1 MRTKFAAVICI
12 LYITS
17 ASAQTASDIETK
29 YGKPTKA
36 YTVSENIWMTPE
48 FTVEGQV
55 CEMRLYHKRIASNT
69 NFLSTKLPFEE
80 LQTVLNQLVPI
91 ENRGVKKES
100 FGLMATGG
108 GAAWTTY
115 PYQKVTFI
123 FVSSFKVEPG
133 SWNQS
138 KPYDLS
144 AQNFPSDKKSEKSK
158 SSEGDFFRSQALGA
172 EIVTITWNDRKC
184 AAK

>member
-1 MRTKFAAVICI
+1 MRTELAAVICI

-29 YGKPTKA
+29 YGDPIKA

-48 FTVEGQV
+48 YTVEGQV
-55 CEMRLYHKRIASNT
+55 CEMRLYHKRIASDT
-69 NFLSTKLPFEE
+69 NYLSTTLPFEE
-80 LQTVLNQLVPI
+80 LQRVLDQLVPI
-91 ENRGVKKES
+91 EKRGAKKES
-100 FGLMATGG
+100 FGLMTTGG

-115 PYQKVTFI
+115 PYQKVTFK
-123 FVSSFKVEPG
+123 FVSRFKVEPG

-144 AQNFPSDKKSEKSK
+144 AQNFPPEQRSQNSISPD
-158 SSEGDFFRSQALGA
+158 GDFFRSQAFGA
-172 EIVTITWNDRKC
+172 EIVTIKWNDRKC

>member
-1 MRTKFAAVICI
+1 MRTELAAVICI

-17 ASAQTASDIETK
+17 ASAYAQTASDIETK
-29 YGKPTKA
+29 YGNPIKA

-48 FTVEGQV
+48 YTVEGQV
-55 CEMRLYHKRIASNT
+55 CQMRLYHKRIASDSNY
-69 NFLSTKLPFEE
+69 LSTRLPFEE
-80 LQTVLNQLVPI
+80 LLSVLNQLVPI
-91 ENRGVKKES
+91 EKRGTKKEP
-100 FGLMATGG
+100 FGLTATGG

-123 FVSSFKVEPG
+123 FLSSFKVDPG

-144 AQNFPSDKKSEKSK
+144 AQNFPYNQRSEN
-158 SSEGDFFRSQALGA
+158 SSEGDFFRSQALAA
-172 EIVTITWNDRKC
+172 EIVTIKWNDRRC